1 MATILSL
8 MDLPS
13 FFLLQ
18 IELIVYFFN
27 LDIRVSLCWGEV
39 SMHVWFLKIN
49 LNSVDLRAIMALRTE
64 LDYEINIGKWS

>member
-13 FFLLQ
+13 FFFLQ

-27 LDIRVSLCWGEV
+27 LDIGVSLCWGEV
-39 SMHVWFLKIN
+39 SMHVWFVIIY
-49 LNSVDLRAIMALRTE
+49 LNSVDLRAIMALRTK
-64 LDYEINIGKWS
+64 LDYEINIGNWS